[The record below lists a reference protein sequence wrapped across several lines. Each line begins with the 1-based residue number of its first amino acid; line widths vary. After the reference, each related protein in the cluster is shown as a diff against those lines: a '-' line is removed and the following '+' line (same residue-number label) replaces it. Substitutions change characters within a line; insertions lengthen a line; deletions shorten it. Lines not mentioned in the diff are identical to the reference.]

1 MANYNVT
8 FRAIYEGDSN
18 SWITSFDQS
27 SVSLI
32 GGDTITFSL
41 VHSFQAPIGTTATIS
56 GLSIFTNNATFQIT
70 QGSSVT
76 RTVAAGGSA
85 SDSVSGDFELGG
97 FGATFTVNRQ
107 EVFPASPTASNQ
119 SVPYGTSSVSV
130 PIFGGVVTAEAY
142 SLCVTPGLT
151 TNVQVVDDRISAMTP
166 YGGGNFTI
174 SSGELPATGS
184 SRSYYIYSYRYTT
197 YNGAGQYYYASSF
210 SVEVLYAEPSTSATC
225 ANTSI
230 AAGYTGGLTLQVI
243 NASFS
248 TDAYRLCRTGGTK
261 TFSQIVA
268 DQIGDTIFVS
278 SGTTFTIPEG
288 ELPGVGATE
297 DYTVYAYRY
306 PAYGGEGVYKEAG
319 TFTVT
324 RNNYVPPDRF
334 ITFPTSVSIAFSATS
349 ASIPLTG
356 ASSFTTYR
364 IYNGGTLLQQISGG
378 ASATFTLSGSQLP
391 AGEGQSI
398 VYTIY
403 CFQSTANGGNGIEIL
418 ADGNISPPNVTIT
431 RGTSSPPD
439 TTVTIVDNTTARRF
453 ASNATSFVLSFT
465 GGTLGDEYNLRL
477 YDGGA
482 ENGSSIGV
490 STADGSGN
498 FSFTISSG
506 FLPAAQGDT
515 QWYSLYAARPIGNGG
530 NGDFVYVTG
539 LANSIWLSR
548 RLATPSLTIS
558 DNDFP
563 SETVGIIQNIT
574 NNATVTPTSVILRQ
588 FKNGAVLGSQQEAP
602 WTGNGAYG
610 GYFTQPRNTG
620 SDTYFYNAF
629 LYYAGTGTTPEARI
643 DAYSFS
649 ISRPADLNY
658 QPGYIPSD
666 DSVTI
671 GNIPTA
677 PLAYNDTSDLVL
689 TISGRESNNA
699 VRIVKSTA
707 PTVSIGIFSAL
718 NNTYT
723 LGYVDHL
730 PDPGT
735 TTNYLVQIQRST
747 ANGGDGIWREDVSE
761 AFSISRDGADSTPD
775 AFDLGGPVENVG
787 TSTDVFSNI
796 ITVSGITAPAS
807 ISVSG
812 TGSPAYRIG
821 EGTYTS
827 SSGTVANGNT
837 VQLRVTSAGT
847 TNTSV
852 TGTLNIGGVTDSFT
866 VTTLQGGGGN
876 TTIPSGTSDYG
887 VEVYG
892 ASGVKLLSPETR
904 LGNAVGNWT
913 LFNVPANGSVLIP
926 ADMTGLTTSNSTL
939 LILSEVVSIV
949 FTVTRP
955 QDNSGFLITN
965 NTSNSYSGKA
975 VPIRF

>member
-8 FRAIYEGDSN
+8 FLAFYEGDSN
-18 SWITSFDQS
+18 SWITSFFPN

-32 GGDTITFSL
+32 GGDTITFSGNF
-41 VHSFQAPIGTTATIS
+41 SAQAPSGTTATIS
-56 GLSIFTNNATFQIT
+56 GLDIFTNNATFQISNST
-70 QGSSVT
+70 SVV
-76 RTVAAGGSA
+76 RTVATGGSA
-85 SDSVSGDFELGG
+85 TDSVSGTFELGG
-97 FGATFTVNRQ
+97 FGATLSVNRQ
-107 EVFPASPTASNQ
+107 EVFPASPTANNQ
-119 SVPYGTSSVSV
+119 SVPYGTTSVSV

-184 SRSYYIYSYRYTT
+184 SRSYYIYSYRYPA

-210 SVEVLYAEPSTSATC
+210 SVSVLYAEPATSATC

-230 AAGYTGGLTLQVI
+230 AAGYTGSLTLQVI

-278 SGTTFTIPEG
+278 SGTTFTIPEA

-297 DYTVYAYRY
+297 DYTIYAYRY

-356 ASSFTTYR
+356 ASSSTTYR

-391 AGEGQSI
+391 ASEGQSI

-403 CFQSTANGGNGIEIL
+403 CFQSTANGGNGIEVL

-439 TTVTIVDNTTARRF
+439 TTVTLLDNTTARRF
-453 ASNATSFVLSFT
+453 ASDATSFLLSFS
-465 GGTLGDEYNLRL
+465 GGTSGDIYNLRL

-482 ENGSSIGV
+482 QNGTFVESDI
-490 STADGSGN
+490 ADGSGN
-498 FSFTISSG
+498 FSFLIPNTY
-506 FLPAAQGDT
+506 LPAAQGDT
-515 QWYSLYAARPIGNGG
+515 QWYSLYAARPIANGG
-530 NGDFVYVTG
+530 NGVFVYVTG

-548 RLATPSLTIS
+548 RLATPSLTIT
-558 DNDFP
+558 DNDAA
-563 SETVGIIQNIT
+563 SDTVGIIQNIT
-574 NNATVTPTSVILRQ
+574 NNATVTPTSVLLRQ
-588 FKNGAVLGSQQEAP
+588 FKNGAVLGSQQDVP
-602 WTGNGAYG
+602 WAGNGAYT
-610 GYFTQPRNTG
+610 GYFTQPRDTG

-658 QPGYIPSD
+658 QPGFIASD

-677 PLAYNDTSDLVL
+677 PLEYNDTSNVVL

-735 TTNYLVQIQRST
+735 TTNYLVQIRR
-747 ANGGDGIWREDVSE
+747 AVENGGDGIWREDVSE
-761 AFSISRDGADSTPD
+761 AFSISREGADSTPD
-775 AFDLGGPVENVG
+775 AFDLGGPETG
-787 TSTDVFSNI
+787 APLSTFIYSNT
-796 ITVSGITAPAS
+796 ITVSGITTSATIS
-807 ISVSG
+807 ISG
-812 TGSPAYRIG
+812 TGSPAYSING
-821 EGTYTS
+821 GAYTS
-827 SSGTVANGNT
+827 SAGSVVNGNT
-837 VQLRVTSAGT
+837 VQVRVTSSASTGT
-847 TNTSV
+847 TNTA
-852 TGTLNIGGVTDSFT
+852 TLNIGGVTDTFS
-866 VTTLQGGGGN
+866 VTTTTSTGGGTTPGN
-876 TTIPSGTSDYG
+876 ADYG
-887 VEVYG
+887 LEVIGPNGSTTVFGPNYRVCNIAVLTTFSLA
-892 ASGVKLLSPETR
+892 ASQVIDIPCDSAQDANKVAIIVDTGSR
-904 LGNAVGNWT
+904 LGNTKV
-913 LFNVPANGSVLIP
+913 
-926 ADMTGLTTSNSTL
+926 
-939 LILSEVVSIV
+939 
-949 FTVTRP
+949 TVTR
-955 QDNSGFLITN
+955 QTN
-965 NTSNSYSGKA
+965 N
-975 VPIRF
+975 IRLTNTAATAYNGDIIAIRIG